1 MARAPRS
8 RLDREPSNFR
18 REAVPIGSTMLASMV
33 PVLPFIALAPSMPP
47 FGFMMLLA
55 WRSLHRTLWPVWM
68 AVPLG
73 FFDDVFS
80 GQPMG
85 SAVLLWTLAFLAI
98 ELFDRRM
105 VWRDFWQ
112 EWGMA
117 SALIAVMLI
126 GGLIIANAT
135 GGDTGVVVIVPQIL
149 FSALLFPL
157 ITRLCRMLDRW
168 RVSR

>member
-8 RLDREPSNFR
+8 TIDRAPSNFR
-18 REAVPIGSTMLASMV
+18 REAVPIGSTMLASMA
-33 PVLPFIALAPSMPP
+33 PVLPFVVLSPSIPP
-47 FGFMMLLA
+47 FGLMMLLA

-73 FFDDVFS
+73 FFDDLFS
-80 GQPMG
+80 GQPIG
-85 SAVLLWTLAFLAI
+85 SAMLLWTLAFLAI

-112 EWGMA
+112 EWGVA
-117 SALIAVMLI
+117 SALIALVLA
-126 GGLIIANAT
+126 GGLLIANM
-135 GGDTGVVVIVPQIL
+135 GDGDTKLIVIVPQIL

-157 ITRLCRMLDRW
+157 ITRFCRFLDGW
-168 RVSR
+168 RTSL

>member
-8 RLDREPSNFR
+8 RIDRSPSDFR
-18 REAVPIGSTMLASMV
+18 RQAVPIGSTMLASMV
-33 PVLPFIALAPSMPP
+33 PVLPFIALSPSVPP

-73 FFDDVFS
+73 FFDDLFS

-85 SAVLLWTLAFLAI
+85 SAILLWTLAFLAF

-105 VWRDFWQ
+105 IWRDYWQ
-112 EWGMA
+112 EWGIA
-117 SALIAVMLI
+117 SLLVAIVLA
-126 GGLIIANAT
+126 GGLWIADMT
-135 GGDTGVVVIVPQIL
+135 GGDTSLVRLLPQMV

-157 ITRLCRMLDRW
+157 VTRQCTLLDRW
-168 RVSR
+168 RVSL